1 MKNIFITGASKGIGK
16 QLVRAFAIKG
26 HQVFFTY
33 RSSSESAKDLVLAL
47 NAEGFE
53 NIRAFQCDM
62 SNEEEVK
69 RLFKDYK
76 DLFKDVDVLINNAGI
91 RDSKLNASPKPFIM
105 TTSKEWWEVM
115 YNNMNGVINSC
126 RAVLPSMIKRRS
138 GRIINVTS
146 LAGIKGNPGQSA
158 YASSKAAIN
167 CFSKSLSKEVGGM
180 GVTINC
186 VAPGFV
192 ETEMVEHLP
201 NKYVTDRVGNSL
213 LKRMGT
219 TDEISNLIAYL
230 ALDAPSFFVNQEV
243 IIDGGMN

>member
-16 QLVRAFAIKG
+16 QLVRAFAIRG
-26 HQVFFTY
+26 HQVSFTY
-33 RSSSESAKDLVLAL
+33 RSSSESAKDLVVAL

-69 RLFKDYK
+69 RLFRDYK

-180 GVTINC
+180 SVTINC

-219 TDEISNLIAYL
+219 TDEISNLITYL